1 MYLNWSVCQ
10 TLKREAALTTDG
22 ALEYTE
28 TFTNIARLQNVD
40 FAFETVFSSLIR
52 QIDFREFV
60 ARYIASKKAL
70 NSAMWHQ

>member
-10 TLKREAALTTDG
+10 TLEREAAPTTDG
-22 ALEYTE
+22 GLEFD
-28 TFTNIARLQNVD
+28 TFTKIRLQNVD

-60 ARYIASKKAL
+60 ARYIASKEAL

>member
-1 MYLNWSVCQ
+1 MYLNWGVCQ
-10 TLKREAALTTDG
+10 TLEREAAPTTDG
-22 ALEYTE
+22 GLECTD
-28 TFTNIARLQNVD
+28 TFTKIRLQNVD

-60 ARYIASKKAL
+60 ARYIASKESL